1 MTAPSAN
8 DFLLGSGVK
17 SASFLNIGDSHIG
30 TITKEP
36 SVVQERDPQTKEL
49 KYWAKTNEPKWQLV
63 VTIQTQERDPQN
75 PHDDG
80 LRGIYASGK
89 KKAAIAD
96 AVRASGA
103 KGLEV
108 GGTLQVTYIGDAPLE
123 QGQLRASK
131 LYTAQ
136 YARPQFPVDQN
147 PTQAGQA
154 QPYQQQPVQQPVQ
167 PQFQQPQQAQ
177 GFPQQQQQ
185 QFPQA
190 QQPQFQ
196 QPQGFPQQ
204 SAPVDPWGQAPQAQG
219 GFGGG
224 QQFPPQQAAQP
235 QQQQVQQLAPQAQGA
250 DVDAAAQQSL
260 LNVLQQAQ
268 QGQAPQQG

>member
-154 QPYQQQPVQQPVQ
+154 QPYQQQQVQQ

-190 QQPQFQ
+190 QQPQAQ
-196 QPQGFPQQ
+196 GGFPQQ
-204 SAPVDPWGQAPQAQG
+204 
-219 GFGGG
+219 
-224 QQFPPQQAAQP
+224 QQFPQQQAAQP

>member
-154 QPYQQQPVQQPVQ
+154 QPYQQQPVQQQVQQ

-204 SAPVDPWGQAPQAQG
+204 PVQQPVQG
-219 GFGGG
+219 GFPQQ
-224 QQFPPQQAAQP
+224 QQFPQQQAAQP
-235 QQQQVQQLAPQAQGA
+235 QQQPVQAQAPQGGA

-260 LNVLQQAQ
+260 LNILAQQQAQ
-268 QGQAPQQG
+268 QG